1 MPRTGAVAFAFRRW
15 YNSLINYIIMD
26 GYAHQAA
33 NASVSAVG
41 AYPRGHN
48 MELGLKGKSVL
59 IVGASKGIGKGIA
72 LGFAEE
78 GCRITAVARS
88 EDLLRQLADEA
99 VAKGAESCE
108 PVVRDIMQ
116 CDTAAFARELI
127 DRFGV
132 FDIVVHNVGGSLIS
146 RDHLA
151 GAEDWN
157 YALRFNA
164 VAAIDMNSVLIPPM
178 VERGYG
184 RVIHISSI
192 SAVMLRGNPLYA
204 SAKAFLNAYV
214 TTVGRQLAPTG
225 VLMCSVMPGAVAF
238 EGSYWDKF
246 VKEGHPRVEDFL
258 RHHQA
263 ANRFGTPEEIAN
275 AVVFMASDR
284 SSFMQ
289 AANIPVDGANM

>member
-1 MPRTGAVAFAFRRW
+1 
-15 YNSLINYIIMD
+15 MD
-26 GYAHQAA
+26 
-33 NASVSAVG
+33 
-41 AYPRGHN
+41 
-48 MELGLKGKSVL
+48 LGLREKNVL
-59 IVGASKGIGKGIA
+59 IVGASKGIGRGIVN
-72 LGFAEE
+72 GFAAEQ
-78 GCRITAVARS
+78 CRIVAIARS
-88 EDLLRQLADEA
+88 EALLKEVKEEA
-99 VAKGAESCE
+99 IQNGAASFSYE
-108 PVVRDIMQ
+108 VVDIMEE
-116 CDTAAFARELI
+116 DTTALAQSLL
-127 DRFGV
+127 DKYGV
-132 FDIVVHNVGGSLIS
+132 FDIVVHNVGGSLVS
-146 RDHLA
+146 RNHLG

-157 YALRFNA
+157 YALKFNA
-164 VAAIDMNSVLIPPM
+164 LAAIDMNSVLIPPM
-178 VERGYG
+178 IERGSG

-246 VKEGHPRVEDFL
+246 IQEGHPRVEDFL

-275 AVVFMASDR
+275 AVVFMASDK

-289 AANIPVDGANM
+289 ATNIPVDGANM